1 MERGDPLQRKRDI
14 LLLAQRLG
22 QLPRVQKKVLAMY
35 YYENLQPAEIAS
47 YLGLTE
53 HGIELILSQTVRLLQ
68 TKLLR
73 DLE

>member
-1 MERGDPLQRKRDI
+1 LQRKRDI

>member
-22 QLPRVQKKVLAMY
+22 QLPRVQKKVSAMY